1 MKWYTPKDHDL
12 FINLRIQT
20 QHKHFYF
27 ERTTRNELLG
37 LEGMVKL
44 KNPDDMV
51 LVVAV
56 PTTAVAANNSNASV
70 SGDSKVSASVSF
82 ENEKRYVKPVLGFD
96 KFQSNN
102 RICSVSNAPHRS
114 LPDIPVSEPPSH
126 AVRSTLGAGVT
137 NGGGGGTDN
146 GSDLYATVGDKTQTD
161 KELLDRRCK
170 FASFLR
176 ID

>member
-1 MKWYTPKDHDL
+1 MPYAQRSW
-12 FINLRIQT
+12 FIHQLLTQT

-56 PTTAVAANNSNASV
+56 PTTAATANHSNASV

-82 ENEKRYVKPVLGFD
+82 ENEKRYVKPVYGFD

-126 AVRSTLGAGVT
+126 AVRSTLGVGVT
-137 NGGGGGTDN
+137 NGGGNTDN

-170 FASFLR
+170 FAICLR